1 VDEPVGTGFSYAK
14 SSEGY
19 NNMSDT
25 LAVAELY
32 DFLRKVSQ
40 NYLTTILYVA
50 FEIYIYS
57 YINIQIVKAS
67 ILIIIN
73 FLFYL
78 IYDYLWCS
86 GLRII
91 RDSSKIHCTSWEI
104 LFFDK
109 YIMGDS
115 YSGIII
121 PILVQQ
127 ISDGI
132 YTDQKKKISDGIYEH
147 HLLDSC
153 FNSIFPKKKKKKEQK
168 NKILTSYIMMD
179 SIHSSYS
186 YLIISSFSFYS

>member
-1 VDEPVGTGFSYAK
+1 VDEPVGIGYSYAK

-50 FEIYIYS
+50 FEIYIYIYS
-57 YINIQIVKAS
+57 YINIQIIKAS

-104 LFFDK
+104 L
-109 YIMGDS
+109 IRA
-115 YSGIII
+115 
-121 PILVQQ
+121 
-127 ISDGI
+127 
-132 YTDQKKKISDGIYEH
+132 
-147 HLLDSC
+147 
-153 FNSIFPKKKKKKEQK
+153 
-168 NKILTSYIMMD
+168 
-179 SIHSSYS
+179 
-186 YLIISSFSFYS
+186 